1 LPQCSNAWKDWHLYL
16 IWGFEGKSPEYLMTT
31 GVATIKDSLAK
42 WNGTSILVGE
52 CSLAYLTQ
60 YGINLFKALKLARS
74 GWIYWTWREGDD
86 APRASGDGDCCMRC
100 LLRDKTINPAMWF

>member
-1 LPQCSNAWKDWHLYL
+1 
-16 IWGFEGKSPEYLMTT
+16 MTT

-52 CSLAYLTQ
+52 CSLAYGSGTKFTDAQLTQ